1 VESLGNFPDPFIG
14 AISGQPDAVRH
25 AAARLDAQ
33 RGALEAV
40 ARLAGDREPPVLTGM
55 GSSYY
60 ACHPAVAELAD
71 VGIPALHVDAAELL
85 HFRTRI
91 LSGRGAI
98 VIVSQSG
105 ESVEVVRLVETI
117 GTIPLPPTVI
127 AVTNGSDNTLAVRAD
142 VALDTGAGEEAGPS
156 TRTFASSL
164 VVLGALARVLG
175 GAGPGDTVTRA
186 GDDAALAART
196 IEELLADRDLAERL
210 AALWDGRSRGVLLGR
225 GPARAAAEMGALT
238 IKEAAARPVESLQAA
253 QFRHGPL
260 ELAGPDL
267 AAFVF
272 ATEPETLALDLG
284 LVEELADLGTAVIA
298 VTAAPDASQAAM
310 TVPLRRLDR
319 TVAPAASIVPVQ
331 LLAWQLARLQGR
343 APGTFVHAAKV
354 TTRE

>member
-1 VESLGNFPDPFIG
+1 MESLGNFPDPFIR
-14 AISGQPDAVRH
+14 AISCQPGALRL
-25 AAARLDAQ
+25 AAAGLGAQ
-33 RGALEAV
+33 RGALGSV

-55 GSSYY
+55 GSSYF
-60 ACHPAVAELAD
+60 ACHPAVAELAGA
-71 VGIPALHVDAAELL
+71 GIPALHVDAAELL
-85 HFRTRI
+85 HFRTRM
-91 LSGRGAI
+91 LSGRAAV

-105 ESVEVVRLVETI
+105 ESVEVVRLLEAVRSV
-117 GTIPLPPTVI
+117 PRPPAVI
-127 AVTNGSDNTLAVRAD
+127 AVTNGSHNTLAAGAD
-142 VALDTGAGEEAGPS
+142 VALDSHAGEEAGPS
-156 TRTFASSL
+156 AKTFVSSL
-164 VVLGALARVLG
+164 VVLGALARVLV
-175 GAGPGDTVTRA
+175 GAGPDDAVVRA
-186 GDDAALAART
+186 GDDAELAADT
-196 IEELLADRDLAERL
+196 VEELLAVPDLAKRL
-210 AALWDGRSRGVLLGR
+210 AVLWDGRSRGVLLGR

-284 LVEELADLGTAVIA
+284 LVDELARLGTAVIA
-298 VTAAPDASQAAM
+298 VTAAPDAPGAAV
-310 TVPLRRLDR
+310 TVPVRPLHR

-331 LLAWQLARLQGR
+331 LLAWHLARSQGR

>member
-1 VESLGNFPDPFIG
+1 
-14 AISGQPDAVRH
+14 
-25 AAARLDAQ
+25 
-33 RGALEAV
+33 
-40 ARLAGDREPPVLTGM
+40 M
-55 GSSYY
+55 
-60 ACHPAVAELAD
+60 
-71 VGIPALHVDAAELL
+71 
-85 HFRTRI
+85 

-117 GTIPLPPTVI
+117 GTLTAPPAVI
-127 AVTNGSDNTLAVRAD
+127 AVTNGSDNTLALRAD
-142 VALDTGAGEEAGPS
+142 VALDTHAGEEAGPS
-156 TRTFASSL
+156 TKTFASSL
-164 VVLGALARVLG
+164 VVLGALARVLA
-175 GAGPGDTVTRA
+175 GAGPRDTIARA
-186 GDDAALAART
+186 GDDATLAAGA
-196 IEELLADRDLAERL
+196 IEELLSDRNLAERL

-238 IKEAAARPVESLQAA
+238 IKETAARPVESLQAA

-284 LVEELADLGTAVIA
+284 LVDELAGLGTAVIA
-298 VTAAPDASQAAM
+298 VTTTPDAPGAAV
-310 TVPLRRLDR
+310 TVPLPPLGR
-319 TVAPAASIVPVQ
+319 TVASAASIVPVQ